1 LIYIYADFKQAND
14 RYLELLQ
21 VVFDVAG
28 KLSTVTQG
36 SGESPISS
44 TAREFYEGAL
54 RLTVVIFHDFQ
65 DFLVQNHFRLCN
77 NIPDGSVQLKNLVLS
92 AVPSESPE
100 YPYPFQPG
108 MKPEA
113 VDGMLD
119 PPVIRND
126 FELLLKDS
134 KLTPSL
140 KNLLESNEPSPTSV
154 NKLYQ
159 SIRSSEP
166 PSKKRISIESHQQA
180 LIHAVVLYIFVHAV
194 QTGTGEIYNKAGPH
208 ASVLRLLSQVLN
220 LEDRVHFVDAI
231 VNQLRFPNAH
241 TLFSLH
247 AVLDLFSD
255 MPPASLNNNGDDSND
270 PDTVMELI
278 VRMLLDR
285 LAVNRPHPW
294 GVIVALSELYK
305 SSEYAFWDLPFIK
318 NTPEVRQLLLSTQMI
333 GD

>member
-1 LIYIYADFKQAND
+1 
-14 RYLELLQ
+14 
-21 VVFDVAG
+21 
-28 KLSTVTQG
+28 
-36 SGESPISS
+36 
-44 TAREFYEGAL
+44 
-54 RLTVVIFHDFQ
+54 
-65 DFLVQNHFRLCN
+65 
-77 NIPDGSVQLKNLVLS
+77 
-92 AVPSESPE
+92 
-100 YPYPFQPG
+100 
-108 MKPEA
+108 
-113 VDGMLD
+113 
-119 PPVIRND
+119 
-126 FELLLKDS
+126 
-134 KLTPSL
+134 
-140 KNLLESNEPSPTSV
+140 
-154 NKLYQ
+154 LYQ